1 MATRS
6 NMQSKINI
14 ENTQAKKLQELVG
27 KSKAPAK
34 NPNTKFITITSG
46 KGGVGKSTMSANIAY
61 VLSNMGF
68 KVGLFDADIGL
79 ANLDVLLNVK
89 SQKNILHV
97 LKGEASLKETIIQV
111 DENLTL
117 IPGDSGTEIFKYS
130 TDEVLD
136 KFVEESAELDNF
148 DFVIIDT
155 GAGIGDTVQR
165 FVNASDMTLVVTTPD
180 PTAITDA
187 YAMIKVISA
196 EKDKVLLLFNQVSSE
211 KEAILNFEKIEKVAK
226 SKLRSEFNLELLG
239 YMNKDSDIQ
248 KSVKGRFLFSKNYPN
263 ARCTAELEK
272 VCERLAEKMER
283 KMLDP
288 NREGGLSGF
297 FKRLIKQF

>member
-1 MATRS
+1 
-6 NMQSKINI
+6 MQNKINI

-27 KSKAPAK
+27 KKAPTK
-34 NPNTKFITITSG
+34 NCNTKFITITSG
-46 KGGVGKSTMSANIAY
+46 KGGVGKSTMSANMSY
-61 VLSNMGF
+61 VLSRMGF

-97 LKGEASLKETIIQV
+97 LKGEATLSETIIKI

-117 IPGDSGTEIFKYS
+117 IPGESGNEILKYS

-136 KFVEESAELDNF
+136 KFIEDSTELEEF

-155 GAGIGDTVQR
+155 GAGIGDTVQK
-165 FVNASDMTLVVTTPD
+165 FVNASDMTIVITTPD

-187 YAMIKVISA
+187 YAMVKVISA
-196 EKDKVLLLFNQVSSE
+196 KKEKVLMIFNQVSSE
-211 KEAILNFEKIEKVAK
+211 KEANLNFEKIEKVAK
-226 SKLRSEFNLELLG
+226 SKLRKDFSLELIG
-239 YMNKDSDIQ
+239 HITKDSDVQ
-248 KSVKGRFLFSKNYPN
+248 KSVKGRFLFTKNYPH
-263 ARCTAELEK
+263 AKCTSEIEK
-272 VCERLAEKMER
+272 ISERLAEKMER

-288 NREGGLSGF
+288 NRESGLSGF